1 MRKRER
7 TRRGEKKQI
16 YIYIYIYKDGR
27 KLEEGNR
34 DNGKRGKET
43 EREKEAIRNGR
54 VANGRTSNGRYR
66 VNSPTPRDLLVTLP
80 HLCVART

>member
-1 MRKRER
+1 MCMYEKEREDEKRR
-7 TRRGEKKQI
+7 EKAD
-16 YIYIYIYKDGR
+16 IYIYKDGR

>member
-7 TRRGEKKQI
+7 TRRGEKKQ
-16 YIYIYIYKDGR
+16 IYIYIYKDGR